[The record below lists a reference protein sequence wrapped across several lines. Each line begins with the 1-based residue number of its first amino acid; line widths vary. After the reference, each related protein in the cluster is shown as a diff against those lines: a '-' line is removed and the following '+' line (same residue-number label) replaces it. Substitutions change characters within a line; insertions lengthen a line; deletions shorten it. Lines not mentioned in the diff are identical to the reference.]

1 MKKVIK
7 YILIIV
13 VIGLV
18 GYKSVYIKRL
28 SEVKKIEGQNFDAVA
43 YTKNLWDEKL
53 PVRLDSSVELST
65 LIRFI
70 VANPLDAFTRYSNA
84 IGIGNY
90 RYSLIKVNGVIAVIN
105 EDDVTMGI
113 NHADSIMIIKI
124 ATEFVYGNSIRDA
137 SGLVDIK
144 DFTNTNDLNSISEEL
159 NRKVRTTVLPAFK
172 SQVKQGDQIEVTG
185 AVQFNKEHIS
195 FRDLEIMPIRIKI
208 LK

>member
-7 YILIIV
+7 YILILI

-18 GYKSVYIKRL
+18 GYKSVYIKKL
-28 SEVKKIEGQNFDAVA
+28 SEVKKIEGQKFDAVT
-43 YTKNLWDEKL
+43 YTRKLWDERL
-53 PVRLDSSVELST
+53 PVRLDSSIELGT

-70 VANPLDAFTRYSNA
+70 QANPLDAFARFSNA

-90 RYSLIKVNGVIAVIN
+90 RYSLVKVNGVVTAIS
-105 EDDVTMGI
+105 EDDVTLKVSD
-113 NHADSIMIIKI
+113 ADSTIIVTI
-124 ATEFVYGNSIRDA
+124 ATEFVYGNAIRDA

-159 NRKVRTTVLPAFK
+159 NKKVRTTVLPAFR
-172 SQVKQGDQIEVTG
+172 SQVKQGDEIELTG

-195 FRDLEIMPIRIKI
+195 FKDLEIIPIRIKI